1 MFNEHKRKKTNAC
14 KPVSEVSLIYP
25 HPKRQS
31 GYRSVIKATRKLYTL
46 IEWTVIQKE
55 KGMNCQVTNEHGR
68 ISNVCYA
75 TKEADLKMLFDFNHI
90 IPTIERSRRDKI
102 IKKVR
107 KSVIARYLKAWDRER
122 WISEM
127 GLEYSGSMFF
137 DSVLSNTINQCLVAR
152 LSKP

>member
-1 MFNEHKRKKTNAC
+1 MFNERKRRKTNAC
-14 KPVSEVSLIYP
+14 VPVSEVSLVYP

-31 GYRSVIKATRKLYTL
+31 GYCSVIKAMRKLYTF
-46 IEWTVIQKE
+46 IEWAVIQKQ
-55 KGMNCQVTNEHGR
+55 KGMHCQVTNGHER
-68 ISNVCYA
+68 ISNVCYP
-75 TKEADLKMLFDFNHI
+75 TKEADLKMLLDFNHI

-127 GLEYSGSMFF
+127 GLEYSERMFF
-137 DSVLSNTINQCLVAR
+137 DSVLSNTINQCLVAH